1 MIFLNARHVAAD
13 VMLKRR
19 RYAGGES
26 LQDDVGLQCVAVGVV
41 VISAAYVTE
50 QLC

>member
-13 VMLKRR
+13 VMIKQC

-26 LQDDVGLQCVAVGVV
+26 LQDAVGLQCVAVGIVV
-41 VISAAYVTE
+41 VSAAYVTE
-50 QLC
+50 RLC